1 MATNQVKPTN
11 MEAGPLS
18 MNKPTKSFFTSQI
31 ILRTVAVV
39 SALSATLIMIT
50 NKQSISLFGL
60 QITAKYTDSS
70 AFRFLVG
77 VNAVAFVYSLL
88 SLAFGFLLK
97 SPLCK
102 PGGHLFLLFDL
113 IMVCLVMAGSSAAT
127 AIAYVAKNG
136 DSHTGW
142 VPICDNLHTSCERAG
157 FSMFCSF
164 ASFFALF
171 LLTLFSAFGL
181 PYQL

>member
-18 MNKPTKSFFTSQI
+18 MNKPTKTFFTSQI
-31 ILRTVAVV
+31 IIRTVAAV

-113 IMVCLVMAGSSAAT
+113 VGTEITKAPPTYKKSFLGKIIDFPYTQLSRHAH
-127 AIAYVAKNG
+127 
-136 DSHTGW
+136 SHN
-142 VPICDNLHTSCERAG
+142 V
-157 FSMFCSF
+157 F
-164 ASFFALF
+164 
-171 LLTLFSAFGL
+171 
-181 PYQL
+181 